1 MIGLGIEHRQKG
13 PHMGAFKKIVF
24 IGALAA
30 AGAAIAKK
38 LMDSSDSNAWESAGG
53 WDSTPST
60 DWSRKAAD
68 AASTVSDSA
77 TQAAEKVADTADKA
91 ADDVAEA
98 ADKAAD
104 ETKKKADKAAEAVSD
119 AADQAEAAG
128 EAAADEASSQK

>member
-1 MIGLGIEHRQKG
+1 
-13 PHMGAFKKIVF
+13 MGAFKKIVF

-68 AASTVSDSA
+68 ASSTVSS
-77 TQAAEKVADTADKA
+77 A
-91 ADDVAEA
+91 ADEA
-98 ADKAAD
+98 ADKVEEAAD
-104 ETKKKADKAAEAVSD
+104 TAAEETKKKADAAADAVSD
-119 AADQAEAAG
+119 AADQAEAAAD
-128 EAAADEASSQK
+128 AAADEAAKQS